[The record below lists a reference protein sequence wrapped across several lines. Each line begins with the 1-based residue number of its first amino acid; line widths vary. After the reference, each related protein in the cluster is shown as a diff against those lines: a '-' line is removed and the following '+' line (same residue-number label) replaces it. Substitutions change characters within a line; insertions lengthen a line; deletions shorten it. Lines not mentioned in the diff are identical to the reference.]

1 MKDFEYESLKAQMKS
16 EIDQLK
22 NQNALYETELE
33 HQRKLKD
40 LEINEISRRSK
51 DDMRSALKHL

>member
-1 MKDFEYESLKAQMKS
+1 MKS